1 VVGTPWADQ
10 TAGAPLPGPKMGRG
24 VGKPGGGPRVVAG
37 CSLGAPEEPVEGK
50 NTCTGASSV
59 RKSRFWEGGEACV
72 DEKGNVVSSNTT

>member
-1 VVGTPWADQ
+1 V
-10 TAGAPLPGPKMGRG
+10 
-24 VGKPGGGPRVVAG
+24 PGGLKGPATWARDGPRRGKARGWAESCRGMHPKSAG
-37 CSLGAPEEPVEGK
+37 GTCRGK